1 MSNKKTKTKVLSA
14 VTVSDSVIFFY
25 GIPTFLSNKGFEV
38 AIASSKGAEL
48 DLISNRENPVI
59 FPVEME
65 REIKLF
71 SDFISLLKV
80 IIVIYRFRPDIV
92 NSGTPKAGLLYT
104 LAAWFLRVPVRIYH
118 VRGLRHESLTGFS
131 EKLQIAIER
140 IVGRLATHVIC
151 ETESLKNLALTQN
164 LFDVEKCY
172 VLGPG
177 SSGVQLENFNPE
189 KFSSDFR
196 SELRSSMGIPEDSI
210 VIGLVGRLVPRKG
223 ISELIESWKEIR
235 RNYPSAILL
244 LVGPIESAQ
253 SLESSDISTIQ
264 NDSRIISTGMV
275 SDVAKY
281 YSIMDVFTLP
291 AHWEGFGNVLVEAA
305 SMGVPVVTTNGT
317 GTIDAAKDGYN
328 AKIIDVKDTVA
339 LTKAISEYLD
349 DPSLRY
355 KHGKNGQEWAT
366 KFDRKK
372 ILRHL
377 YEFYQSINF

>member
-1 MSNKKTKTKVLSA
+1 MSHKKKIKVLSA
-14 VTVSDSVIFFY
+14 VTVSDSIIFFY

-48 DLISNRENPVI
+48 DLISNRENPII

-80 IIVIYRFRPDIV
+80 INVIYRFRPDIV
-92 NSGTPKAGLLYT
+92 NAGTPKAGLIYT
-104 LAAWFLRVPVRIYH
+104 LGAWFLRVPVRIYH

-196 SELRSSMGIPEDSI
+196 SELRSNMGIPEDSI

-349 DPSLRY
+349 DPNLRY